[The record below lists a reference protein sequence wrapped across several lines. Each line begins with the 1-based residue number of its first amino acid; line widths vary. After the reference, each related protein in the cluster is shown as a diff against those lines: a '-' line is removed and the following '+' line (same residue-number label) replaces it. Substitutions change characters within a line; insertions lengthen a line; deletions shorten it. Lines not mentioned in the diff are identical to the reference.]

1 MSRVN
6 CLYATGVKELYD
18 SFKSSS
24 ARLLGTDQSF
34 LSLRSDLTALAQF
47 KGAWTIFLNLNPSD
61 MNSSLMFELSGHKYV
76 FDTDDIEG
84 PPIGRPSSQEVRQVV
99 AKNPVAAARFF
110 WAYLRCFV
118 QVFLGW
124 NMITRKKTGRGF
136 LGDVDAYYAKF
147 ETGKRGVIHAHAQ
160 AMQPALEAKRLR
172 EHLNSTSFR
181 PVLLLFLEQ
190 VMCMYIPSPFHDGHL
205 PDWANAPDGSP
216 QQVDDPPHL
225 VRPNREAGKL
235 HAATVCEAHLLASD
249 RASPAMEDIHKA
261 VIRIAHEIQTHTHTP
276 TCDSSKRGTDR
287 YHIMTVKQS
296 LFAKCLLSMCV
307 IVYI

>member
-1 MSRVN
+1 MFF
-6 CLYATGVKELYD
+6 TGVKELYD

-76 FDTDDIEG
+76 FDSTDVEG

-99 AKNPVAAARFF
+99 AKNPVAAAKFF
-110 WAYLRCFV
+110 WTYIRCFV

-124 NMITRKKTGRGF
+124 NMLTKKKTGRGY
-136 LGDVDAYYAKF
+136 LGDVDAYYGKF

-160 AMQPALEAKRLR
+160 AMQPSLEAKRLR
-172 EHLNSTSFR
+172 EHLNVTSFR

-205 PDWANAPDGSP
+205 PDWANVADGSP
-216 QQVDDPPHL
+216 QQIDDPQNL
-225 VRPNREAGKL
+225 VLPNKTAGKM
-235 HAATVCEAHLLASD
+235 HAATVCEAHLLSSD
-249 RASPAMEDIHKA
+249 RATPTMEDIHKT

-276 TCDSSKRGTDR
+276 TCDASKRGMER
-287 YHIMTVKQS
+287 
-296 LFAKCLLSMCV
+296 
-307 IVYI
+307 

>member
-1 MSRVN
+1 
-6 CLYATGVKELYD
+6 
-18 SFKSSS
+18 
-24 ARLLGTDQSF
+24 
-34 LSLRSDLTALAQF
+34 
-47 KGAWTIFLNLNPSD
+47 
-61 MNSSLMFELSGHKYV
+61 MFELSGHKYV